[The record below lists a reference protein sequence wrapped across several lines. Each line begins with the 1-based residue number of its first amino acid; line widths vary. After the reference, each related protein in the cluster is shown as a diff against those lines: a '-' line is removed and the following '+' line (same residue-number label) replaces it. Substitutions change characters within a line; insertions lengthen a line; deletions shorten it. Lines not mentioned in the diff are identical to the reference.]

1 MTLPGLAE
9 HAGQEGWS
17 AHGKVGR
24 LPYGR
29 ADELHA

>member
-17 AHGKVGR
+17 AHGKVRR
-24 LPYGR
+24 LDL
-29 ADELHA
+29 AVQLSC

>member
-24 LPYGR
+24 LSIWQSR
-29 ADELHA
+29 